1 MSQNNHWPSLV
12 RQLTRSWSF
21 PAVDSVV
28 KVANEKERVKQV
40 SVGALKV
47 LHVEVAE
54 PVRAHVEAGAVVRI
68 REYSDVL
75 ALEIPGTSTDGK
87 HQQDEETQSGH
98 P

>member
-68 REYSDVL
+68 GKYSDVL
-75 ALEIPGTSTDGK
+75 GPIL
-87 HQQDEETQSGH
+87 
-98 P
+98 